1 MEMGET
7 QFNAYT
13 KSRKLQGRIHF
24 MFPKSYNAQGTFFWH
39 TNTVGREIEEYQ
51 PSIDQLPHSKNH
63 KLKSLITRHAKPSI
77 NKNM

>member
-1 MEMGET
+1 
-7 QFNAYT
+7 
-13 KSRKLQGRIHF
+13 

-51 PSIDQLPHSKNH
+51 PSIDQLPHSKYH